1 MSLSAYHAWRMIPNP
16 QAAAQ
21 PFAFERFASA
31 LPDIA
36 SGEALVEISGCSICG
51 TDLSYFFGDVP
62 TVVPPPV
69 TLGHEAS
76 GRVLRGGNLE
86 GKAVIVPTIIPC
98 RKCELCRAGRANR
111 CLNQKMYG
119 GNHGRW
125 GSFASHVVVPA
136 SELTIVPEDCP
147 VPLERLAV
155 VADAIS
161 TPYQAIRRARL
172 ERGAKVVIIGAA
184 GGLGVYLVQLA
195 KLAGAATVVGIGR
208 DTTKLD
214 ALRPHGLD
222 AVVVN
227 DGRPTAELRHDIWK
241 ACKASGTNPRSSWTI
256 FEASGTSAGQELGL
270 SLLTFASK
278 LVLVGYAA
286 GSVTHQLSRIMALD
300 AEIVGS
306 WGADPHLYPEVLQHV
321 ADGSIA
327 VTPFTETRPMR
338 RIAESFAELRAG
350 RKDNRRIV
358 LTADWKEDSDPPR
371 H

>member
-1 MSLSAYHAWRMIPNP
+1 MSLSSYHAWRMVPSERE
-16 QAAAQ
+16 ATQ
-21 PFAFERFASA
+21 PFTFERFAST
-31 LPDIA
+31 LPDIK
-36 SGEALVEISGCSICG
+36 SGEALVEISACSICG

-62 TVVPPPV
+62 TVAPPPV

-76 GRVLRGGNLE
+76 GRVLRGGGLE

-98 RKCELCRAGRANR
+98 RKCELCRTGRANR
-111 CLNQKMYG
+111 CLHQKMYG
-119 GNHGRW
+119 GNHGCW

-136 SELTIVPEDCP
+136 SELTVVPDDCQ
-147 VPLERLAV
+147 VPLERLGV

-172 ERGAKVVIIGAA
+172 EGGAKVVVIGAA

-195 KLAGAATVVGIGR
+195 KLLGAATVIGIGR
-208 DTTKLD
+208 DAGKLD
-214 ALRPHGLD
+214 ALKPYGMD
-222 AVVVN
+222 AAIIN
-227 DGRPTAELRHDIWK
+227 DGRPVSELRHDIWK
-241 ACKASGTNPRSSWTI
+241 ACKSSGTNPRYSWTI
-256 FEASGTSAGQELGL
+256 FEASGTVAGQELGL

-278 LVLVGYAA
+278 LVLVGYAP
-286 GSVTHQLSRIMALD
+286 GVVTQQLSRIMALD

-306 WGADPHLYPEVLQHV
+306 WGSDPHLYPDVLQHV
-321 ADGSIA
+321 MRGEIA
-327 VTPFTETRPMR
+327 IAPFTETRPMR

-358 LTADWKEDSDPPR
+358 LTADWKEDSSLPR